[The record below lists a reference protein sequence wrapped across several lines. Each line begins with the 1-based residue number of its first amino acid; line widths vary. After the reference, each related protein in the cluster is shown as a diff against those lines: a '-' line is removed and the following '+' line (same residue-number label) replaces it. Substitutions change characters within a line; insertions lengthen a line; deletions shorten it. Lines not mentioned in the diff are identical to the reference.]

1 MLHQISQTKTPNH
14 TIKQQVTLILQLH
27 GHFPRFAWSQAL
39 LILPNACMYL
49 MGEYAGVPGILSF
62 IVGIFSTLQ
71 MLRNRRVGVL
81 RFDNILPEA
90 AS

>member
-1 MLHQISQTKTPNH
+1 MLHQILQTKTLNH
-14 TIKQQVTLILQLH
+14 ITKQQVTLTPQLH
-27 GHFPRFAWSQAL
+27 GHFPRSAWSQAL

-62 IVGIFSTLQ
+62 TVGIFSTLQ
-71 MLRNRRVGVL
+71 MQRNRRVGVL

>member
-1 MLHQISQTKTPNH
+1 
-14 TIKQQVTLILQLH
+14 
-27 GHFPRFAWSQAL
+27 
-39 LILPNACMYL
+39 MYL
-49 MGEYAGVPGILSF
+49 MGEYAGVPDILSF
-62 IVGIFSTLQ
+62 IVGNFSTLQ